1 MAGMDLIFLNACKNG
16 QKGVVQAFIKKGG
29 IDFNKRDAQ
38 GCTPLFYACIKGA
51 RDIVKLL
58 LDGGADA
65 SLFVRLFNAHRRAW
79 LYGAAR
85 AGKHGRRPAGG
96 AFWR

>member
-58 LDGGADA
+58 LDGGAAFTVDSGDGSRQGEQFA
-65 SLFVRLFNAHRRAW
+65 
-79 LYGAAR
+79 Y
-85 AGKHGRRPAGG
+85 PALQRS
-96 AFWR
+96 W